1 MNGNF
6 SNESTLLNVST
17 IIKMQSQSQNVLGE
31 LLIYIIIV
39 MTTST
44 TYIIVC

>member
-17 IIKMQSQSQNVLGE
+17 IIKIGTLCVHISAKRHEKQVKA
-31 LLIYIIIV
+31 I
-39 MTTST
+39 
-44 TYIIVC
+44 